1 MIIKNMERD
10 KYASIIHDELN
21 KLGMEFSR
29 YRERWDKLAR
39 SIQTVNKDVES
50 VYITTDKITKR
61 FESINKADINQIEMD
76 DE

>member
-1 MIIKNMERD
+1 MIINNMERD

-21 KLGMEFSR
+21 KLGIEFSR

-39 SIQTVNKDVES
+39 SIQSVNKDVES

-61 FESINKADINQIEMD
+61 FETLNKADINQIEMD